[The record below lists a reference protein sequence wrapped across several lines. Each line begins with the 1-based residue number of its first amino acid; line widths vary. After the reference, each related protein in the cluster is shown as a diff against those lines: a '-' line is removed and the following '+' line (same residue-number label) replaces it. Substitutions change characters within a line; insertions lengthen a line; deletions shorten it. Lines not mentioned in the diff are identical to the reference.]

1 MRAARVRPLNMSHA
15 INSRLTIRVI
25 LQALFSIRL
34 FDLGFVGI
42 LTDAK
47 RLVVCSI
54 VDHDV

>member
-1 MRAARVRPLNMSHA
+1 MRVARVRPLNMSDA
-15 INSRLTIRVI
+15 IKRRLTIWMI

-34 FDLGFVGI
+34 FYLGFVGI
-42 LTDAK
+42 LADAK